1 MRNGTY
7 TARRRADVK
16 EWRGNA
22 TREFGMGENFGAF
35 STGFSRNRNTIK
47 FSGSKK
53 LGSMALVAVFFTLLL
68 NLGLIYVDQSAKAT
82 NFDYKLSGLSTQIDD
97 LEAKKSDLAVE
108 RARLTSIAKSNNSKV
123 AAAMV
128 NSGAAEYA
136 E

>member
-47 FSGSKK
+47 FMWIKVQK
-53 LGSMALVAVFFTLLL
+53 QQTLTINCRGFRHRLMIL
-68 NLGLIYVDQSAKAT
+68 RQKRAT
-82 NFDYKLSGLSTQIDD
+82 WRSREQG
-97 LEAKKSDLAVE
+97 
-108 RARLTSIAKSNNSKV
+108 
-123 AAAMV
+123 
-128 NSGAAEYA
+128 
-136 E
+136 